1 MATPLRIVVAG
12 ASGFIGRYLVESFR
26 TDGFQV
32 TTIGRTDADAAWGD
46 AAAIASLVDGAD
58 VVLNLAGRSVNARYG
73 AARRAEI
80 LHSRLNTTRQL
91 HAAIERAEHPP
102 RVWLNASTATIYRH
116 AFDHPQTESTGE
128 LGEGFS
134 VDVARAWE
142 GAFFEGDLPGTRRV
156 ALRMAIVLGH
166 GSALVPLIALARVGF
181 GGPQYDGRWFGTP
194 GRRAAGVFHERR
206 ATHGR
211 QMFSWVHVRDVE
223 RSIRFLI
230 EHDELDGPVNVVS
243 PHPVDN
249 RTLMR
254 IIRRAVTMPVGL
266 PLFRWMT
273 ELGALAIR
281 TESELLLKSRW
292 VLPERLTQAGYE
304 FEQPDLDAAVRDIVG
319 TD

>member
-12 ASGFIGRYLVESFR
+12 ASGFIGRYLVDSFR

-32 TTIGRTDADAAWGD
+32 TTIGRSDADATWGD
-46 AAAIASLVDGAD
+46 ATAIASLLDGAD

-91 HAAIERAEHPP
+91 HAAIERAEKPP

-142 GAFFEGDLPGTRRV
+142 AAFFEGDLPGTRRV

-166 GSALVPLIALARVGF
+166 GSALVPLIALARAGF

-194 GRRAAGVFHERR
+194 GRRASGVYHERR

-223 RSIRFLI
+223 GIIRFLI

-243 PHPVDN
+243 PRPVDN

-254 IIRRAVTMPVGL
+254 IIRRAVKMPVGL

-273 ELGALAIR
+273 ELGASAIR

-292 VLPERLTQAGYE
+292 VLPERLTAAGYE

>member
-1 MATPLRIVVAG
+1 
-12 ASGFIGRYLVESFR
+12 
-26 TDGFQV
+26 
-32 TTIGRTDADAAWGD
+32 
-46 AAAIASLVDGAD
+46 
-58 VVLNLAGRSVNARYG
+58 
-73 AARRAEI
+73 
-80 LHSRLNTTRQL
+80 
-91 HAAIERAEHPP
+91 
-102 RVWLNASTATIYRH
+102 
-116 AFDHPQTESTGE
+116 
-128 LGEGFS
+128 
-134 VDVARAWE
+134 
-142 GAFFEGDLPGTRRV
+142 
-156 ALRMAIVLGH
+156 
-166 GSALVPLIALARVGF
+166 
-181 GGPQYDGRWFGTP
+181 
-194 GRRAAGVFHERR
+194 
-206 ATHGR
+206 
-211 QMFSWVHVRDVE
+211 VHVRDVE